1 MNSYHTFAMRTVKRP
16 KLHLRRF
23 ILGRAICRSGSF
35 IVDSFPHFS
44 YRVSTLSAE
53 VMVESRLEGRRA
65 ASRRVE
71 AAGYCAM
78 RSAVR
83 GIRSTC
89 IWCSLVIALS
99 GQGPVF
105 GDEPTK
111 GDTAE
116 ARPKY
121 LSLTQLDAYLEL
133 RGEYTHR
140 EVKTDGRSPLWRNT
154 SQTNREW
161 EIQERLGLSLGGVV
175 LDPSFLTFG
184 GDLSFALTQSR
195 YEERGPLRDLSERD
209 DGHLLQ
215 FNLRASLFSGKKIS
229 GAVYG
234 LRQDDR
240 LSRAFQPTLD
250 QRRNGFGTNWLF
262 NDAKLPMELSYDYLE
277 TERTGNSEMRD
288 DEHFTESTLRFR
300 ADWLISTRQKLSFS
314 YEHAENKQEYQGS
327 AHTFETT
334 RDLFTVEHKL
344 DFGPEG
350 RHSLNTLM
358 NWQEESGDF
367 ARDFLRIGPQLSLKH
382 SDSLQSLHKYQFN
395 RERYEGLDVEQ
406 HRADLQLVH
415 QMYTNLTT
423 TFGLFGLHED
433 VEEDTRT
440 TQYGASVDWQYNRSN
455 RWGYLYANLALA
467 TDRED
472 VDGDAGKRIFLD
484 EAQTLRDPVAVTL
497 RNRNAIPGTIVVT
510 DSGSRRI
517 YQKGLDYQVIQL
529 GNVTR
534 LTRVLTGR
542 IVDGETVLIDYQ
554 IEAPQGGHLDTV
566 RADFSIEQRFANGL
580 TPYYRLSYRNQEDDE
595 STGIAQRAD
604 RTDHHRL
611 GVNFERPRYSLGAE
625 YEIFDDTIDPY
636 DGFHVNG
643 LLHVV
648 QQADHT
654 LDASSR
660 VSRFFFDGDLDDRD
674 VTLIDADLNHRWRL
688 TDSLS
693 TLARVG
699 YRFEDDSV
707 DGLTHGWDVHAGL
720 EYVSGELSAEL
731 TFEYDRLSL
740 PQSDDEG
747 FGVFVRVRRGFP
759 DVLSRMQG
767 TH

>member
-1 MNSYHTFAMRTVKRP
+1 
-16 KLHLRRF
+16 
-23 ILGRAICRSGSF
+23 
-35 IVDSFPHFS
+35 
-44 YRVSTLSAE
+44 
-53 VMVESRLEGRRA
+53 
-65 ASRRVE
+65 
-71 AAGYCAM
+71 M

-83 GIRSTC
+83 GLRRKC
-89 IWCSLVIALS
+89 IWFPLLIAWS
-99 GQGPVF
+99 GQHPVW
-105 GDEPTK
+105 GDEPT
-111 GDTAE
+111 GDAPAE
-116 ARPKY
+116 APPKY

-133 RGEYTHR
+133 RGEYTRR
-140 EVKTDGRSPLWRNT
+140 EVKTDGRPPLWRDT
-154 SQTNREW
+154 RQTNREW

-195 YEERGPLRDLSERD
+195 YEERGPLFDLSDRD
-209 DGHLLQ
+209 QGRLLQ
-215 FNLRASLFSGKKIS
+215 YNLRANLFAGKKIS
-229 GAVYG
+229 GSLYG

-240 LSRAFQPTLD
+240 LNRRFQPTLD
-250 QRRNGFGTNWLF
+250 QRRNGFGTNWLL
-262 NDAKLPMELSYDYLE
+262 NDDKLPMELSYDYLE
-277 TERTGNSEMRD
+277 TDRTGNADRRD
-288 DEHFTESTLRFR
+288 DEHFTESTLRYK
-300 ADWLISTRQKLSFS
+300 ADWLISERQKLSFS

-327 AHTFETT
+327 ANAFDTT
-334 RDLFTVEHKL
+334 RDLFTTEHTL

-350 RHSLNTLM
+350 RHNLRTLM

-367 ARDFLRIGPQLSLKH
+367 ARDFFRIGPQLSLKH
-382 SDSLQSLHKYQFN
+382 SDSLQSLYKYQFN
-395 RERYEGLDVEQ
+395 KERYETLDVEQ

-423 TFGLFGLHED
+423 TLGLFGLHEN
-433 VEEDTRT
+433 VEEDIRT

-455 RWGYLYANLALA
+455 RWGHLYANLALA

-472 VDGDAGKRIFLD
+472 VEGDAGKRIILD
-484 EAQTLRDPVAVTL
+484 EAHTFRDPVAVTL
-497 RNRNAIPGTIVVT
+497 RNRNAIPSTVVVT

-517 YQKGLDYQVIQL
+517 YQKGLDYHVIQL

-534 LTRVLTGR
+534 LTRLLTGR
-542 IVDGETVLIDYQ
+542 IVDGETVLVDYQ
-554 IEAPQGGHLDTV
+554 FDTPQNGQLDTV
-566 RADFSIEQRFANGL
+566 RADFSLEQRFANGL
-580 TPYYRLSYRNQEDDE
+580 TPYYRLSYRNQEDE
-595 STGIAQRAD
+595 VSTGFARRAD

-611 GVNFERPRYSLGAE
+611 GLNCERPRYSLGAE

-636 DGFHVNG
+636 DGFHLHG

-648 QQADHT
+648 QQPDHT

-660 VSRFFFDGDLDDRD
+660 ISRFFFEGGLDNRN

-693 TLARVG
+693 TLARLG

-707 DGLTHGWDVHAGL
+707 DGFTHGWDVNAGL
-720 EYVSGELSAEL
+720 EYVSGELSTEL

-740 PQSDDEG
+740 PRSDDES

-759 DVLSRMQG
+759 DVLSRLQG
-767 TH
+767 SH